1 MHMSNRLHVLMAS
14 LLSPEYV
21 PFLLSSFLH
30 LLNVVLAASPLAAL
44 QQEQLPIL
52 ASLNAH
58 RLTDKHTQ
66 MHTDRHIHH
75 YIYTDFEMELL
86 TILPSLVKIKLV
98 RYNCLKTVALPICFV
113 IAFWGFLK

>member
-1 MHMSNRLHVLMAS
+1 MSNRLHVLMAS

-30 LLNVVLAASPLAAL
+30 LLNASPLAAL

-58 RLTDKHTQ
+58 RLADKHTH
-66 MHTDRHIHH
+66 MHTDSHIHH

-86 TILPSLVKIKLV
+86 TILTSLVKIKLV
-98 RYNCLKTVALPICFV
+98 RYKCLKTVALPICFV
-113 IAFWGFLK
+113 YCFLGFFWSKIK